1 VAPSSAQE
9 RVGDTTAHHRRLQ
22 QPKID
27 EARDE
32 PGAGAAAAEAD
43 KGAGAAA
50 ATEEP
55 LTLSASDRTGKRI
68 YRRAGEVR
76 LATVATARR
85 SVGAEP
91 VMPNVLQSCS

>member
-1 VAPSSAQE
+1 
-9 RVGDTTAHHRRLQ
+9 VGDTTAHHRRLQ

-27 EARDE
+27 EARDK

-55 LTLSASDRTGKRI
+55 LTLSASDRTSKRI

-76 LATVATARR
+76 LEPELATVATARR